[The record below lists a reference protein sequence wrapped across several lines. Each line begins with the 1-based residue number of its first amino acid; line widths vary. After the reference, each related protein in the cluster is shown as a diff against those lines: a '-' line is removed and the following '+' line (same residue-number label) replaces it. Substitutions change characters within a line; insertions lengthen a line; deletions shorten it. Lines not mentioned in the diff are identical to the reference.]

1 MTLEI
6 PTRLETDPDLPL
18 IFEQG
23 APTAS
28 AVALS
33 KSDVP
38 AADTARIPAG
48 LLADRVP
55 DLPHVGELDLVR
67 HFTRLSHRVFS
78 IDENFYPLG
87 SCTMKYNPRVN
98 ERVAADPGSRRCTP
112 IRTTPTRRAR
122 WSCSI
127 ASSSFSPKSQAS
139 PTSASNPLPAPTA
152 R

>member
-98 ERVAADPGSRRCTP
+98 ERVAADPGFASLHPYQDDADAQGTLELLYRLKQFL
-112 IRTTPTRRAR
+112 AE
-122 WSCSI
+122 I
-127 ASSSFSPKSQAS
+127 AGL
-139 PTSASNPLPAPTA
+139 PTSVSNPLPGPTA